1 MINKKLESLE
11 NIERSITTERKKM
24 IVFWTSMKK

>member
-11 NIERSITTERKKM
+11 NIERSITIERKKM